1 MGWEAIK
8 GQDRVITLLR
18 RAIERERL
26 PHAYLFLGPEGVGKK
41 LAALALAQ
49 VVNCAEAGTDF
60 CGRCPSCRKISK
72 GLHPDVVLL
81 EPQEGGSIKIEHIR
95 RLQQEIA
102 YKPFEGRVKVW
113 IIDQAERLTLQAA
126 NCLLKTLEEP
136 PAHSLLILVAAQAA
150 ALLPTVVSRCQQVNF
165 LRLKP
170 PVLKQLLL
178 AQGIAPEALELG
190 VALAEGGLARVSQG
204 QLEEFWAQREEI
216 LEYLQ
221 GRRNK
226 FSDVFALGNKLSK
239 QKEQIEQLVRLFS
252 LWYRDLLLLK
262 LGMGSDLLVNQDKFA
277 QLSQQAERMGLSSIQ
292 QRLGLIQESFSAL
305 RYNANPRLV
314 LEEVLLQLN
323 TKGGTA

>member
-1 MGWEAIK
+1 MSWEAIK

-18 RAIERERL
+18 RAIERKRL

-41 LAALALAQ
+41 LVALTLAR
-49 VVNCAEAGTDF
+49 VLNCAEAGTDS
-60 CGRCPSCRKISK
+60 CGHCSSCHKVSK

-81 EPQEGGSIKIEHIR
+81 EPQESGSIKIEQIR

-102 YKPFEGRVKVW
+102 YKPFEGRYKIW
-113 IIDQAERLTLQAA
+113 IIDRAEKLTLQAA

-165 LRLKP
+165 LRLNP
-170 PVLKQLLL
+170 PVLRELLL
-178 AQGIAPEALELG
+178 AQGVAPEALELG
-190 VALAEGGLARVSQG
+190 MALAEGGLARVSQE
-204 QLEEFWAQREEI
+204 QLEEFWARREEF

-221 GRRNK
+221 GRRSE
-226 FSDVFALGNKLSK
+226 FSDVFALGDRLGK
-239 QKEQIEQLVRLFS
+239 QKEQIERLIQLLN

-262 LGMGSDLLVNQDKFA
+262 LGLGKDLLINQDKFD
-277 QLSQQAERMGLSSIQ
+277 QLSQQIEGLGLCSIQ
-292 QRLGLIQESFSAL
+292 QRLGLIQQSFSAL

-314 LEEVLLQLN
+314 LEEVFLQLM
-323 TKGGTA
+323 